1 MVRISFVAILL
12 LLVPC
17 LGFPHSKTGI
27 IGGKIVERNTR
38 QPLVGVN
45 VVVEGTQLGAAS
57 DEDGFFII
65 LNVPPGSYNLRFE
78 YLGYTTVV
86 KSNVIVNPGRRTD
99 LGVEMAVDVL
109 HGEAVE
115 VTATA
120 FEKPAGSVV
129 SNRSVDYEEIR
140 RDPGSA
146 MDIQRV
152 MQALP
157 SVVSGSDQ
165 ENEIIV
171 RGGAPGEN
179 LFLMDNIEIPNPNH
193 FGQQGRGGGPINI
206 LNTTLIRKVDF
217 YAGAFSAK
225 YGDKASSVMDISLRD
240 GDREAYHGELQMGMA
255 GAGVVAEGPLPNHNG
270 SFMLSARKSFLD
282 LIISA
287 TGLVAVPHYH
297 NLQGKITLPL
307 NRANTLLL
315 NGLYGGDKVRIE
327 GEGTGG
333 YSQGAENVNYRGF
346 QYAVGATLRT
356 LWSPKMVSLTTLST
370 TRSHWDI
377 DVFHTYTGATYFSN
391 QSSEAEHTLKSDFTY
406 QPRPGLLANW
416 GVSIK
421 QVTLRHQIASDADTV
436 FLYPPG
442 SDVPVGIF
450 NINPAWED
458 RTHSVSYKTA
468 AYVQVGVDF
477 LKHFHFTGGWRYD
490 YFDYNRFRSLSP
502 RLGISYYLTPRTTL
516 NAAFGIHYQSPA
528 YVELTANPKNRNLK
542 NKYTRQYVIGLERF
556 VGEDIKLTLEA
567 YYKSY
572 HDVPV
577 LRSRT
582 TPNPFDSFQGERLNI
597 GKGEASGIEF
607 FFQKKLTGNFST
619 IVSYSYSRARAQDP
633 RGNGWYDWDFDYRHI
648 FNVVGGYKIPLHQRS
663 WYDKMKHQ
671 WWYHA
676 IGWLLP
682 FADEVE
688 FSFKFRYS
696 GGRPYTAPVYYPEF
710 RRWFTGEQ
718 QMLNGSRYPAYHR
731 LDFRLD
737 RRFFFNNWNMVVF
750 FDMMNVYNRHN
761 IWEYQYNDDG
771 SREKVLQYEVFPV
784 GGVLIEF

>member
-1 MVRISFVAILL
+1 MPRLTVTILL
-12 LLVPC
+12 LLFFQFRGMAQP
-17 LGFPHSKTGI
+17 GNGA
-27 IGGKIVERNTR
+27 IGGRVVDRNTH

-45 VVVEGTQLGAAS
+45 VLIEGTQMGSAS

-65 LNVPPGSYNLRFE
+65 MNVPPGSYNLRFE

-86 KSNVIVNPGRRTD
+86 KSNVIVTPVRRTD
-99 LGVEMAVDVL
+99 LSVEMPVDVL

-115 VTATA
+115 VTASA

-193 FGQQGRGGGPINI
+193 FGQQGRGGGPINM

-255 GAGVVAEGPLPNHNG
+255 GAGAVAEGPLPDHNG
-270 SFMLSARKSFLD
+270 SFIVSARKSFLD

-287 TGLVAVPHYH
+287 TGLVAVPRYH

-307 NRANTLLL
+307 NDANTLLM
-315 NGLYGGDKVRIE
+315 NGLYGGDHIRIE

-333 YSQGAENVNYRGF
+333 YSYGAENVDYRGV
-346 QYAVGATLRT
+346 QYAAGATLRS
-356 LWSPKMVSLTTLST
+356 LWSPRMVSLTTLST
-370 TRSHWDI
+370 TRTHWNI
-377 DVFHTYTGATYFSN
+377 DVFHTNTRDTYFLN

-406 QPRPGLLANW
+406 QPKTGLLANW
-416 GVSIK
+416 GISIK
-421 QVTLRHQIASDADTV
+421 QVSLRHQIRADPDTV
-436 FLYPPG
+436 FLYAPG
-442 SDVPVGIF
+442 SDIPQGIF
-450 NINPAWED
+450 SIYPAWED
-458 RTHSVSYKTA
+458 RTRSVSYKTA
-468 AYVQVGVDF
+468 AYAQLGVNF
-477 LKHFHFTGGWRYD
+477 LRHFHFTGGLRYD

-528 YVELTANPKNRNLK
+528 YIELTANPKNRHLK
-542 NKYTRQYVIGLERF
+542 NKYTRQYVIGLERLM
-556 VGEDIKLTLEA
+556 GEDIKLTLEA

-577 LRSRT
+577 LRSLT
-582 TPNPFDSFQGERLNI
+582 TPDPFDSFRGERLNI

-619 IVSYSYSRARAQDP
+619 IVSYSYSRAQARDP

-648 FNVVGGYKIPLHQRS
+648 FNVVGGYKISLHQRS
-663 WYDKMKHQ
+663 WYNRMKRK

-676 IGWLLP
+676 LGWLLP

-696 GGRPYTAPVYYPEF
+696 GGRPFTPPVYHPEF
-710 RRWFTGEQ
+710 RRWLTGEQ
-718 QMLNGSRYPAYHR
+718 QKLNSARFPAYHR

-771 SREKVLQYEVFPV
+771 TREKVLQYEVFPV